1 MSSLTNKP
9 TTYKVA
15 NIAFTNGSGRSFVPT
30 ISFSGGGGGTGAAAT
45 FNSTYVPAYTYNTY
59 SSYVDSLNEAINYN
73 NQGIYPTTAS
83 GNITTTTGVVA
94 GTYTT
99 ATVSEW
105 TGGGIILDTVIASG
119 GGGSGYRYPTTNQL
133 INGTLSNIQIF
144 INNDPT
150 GGIEAYINVVFT
162 NGVATSMAGGATQSF
177 PNTSNTTGFTLYPV
191 NLPGY
196 IQSADTYATFN
207 FTRTAKTFTNYYKVN
222 STTVTNG
229 YAWGYLP
236 GYTHYFYYAGWPQA
250 IVGSGSAKAG
260 VSNTFTIN
268 SGVTSSIYATDPAYY
283 NLNSITINNA
293 GTRYTIPPT
302 VSVNV
307 NVSPFI
313 VLTPTMTLEV

>member
-15 NIAFTNGSGRSFVPT
+15 SIAFTNGNNRSFVPT

-45 FNSTYVPAYTYNTY
+45 FNSTYVAPYTYNTY
-59 SSYVDSLNEAINYN
+59 DSYVSSLNEAFTSN
-73 NQGIYPTTAS
+73 NIYPTTS
-83 GNITTTTGVVA
+83 TGNITAPNGTVA

-99 ATVSEW
+99 AVVSEW
-105 TGGGIILDTVIASG
+105 TGGGIISNTLIAS
-119 GGGSGYRYPTTNQL
+119 GGSGYRYPTTNQL

-144 INNDPT
+144 IQNDST
-150 GGIEAYINVVFT
+150 LGLEAYINVVFT
-162 NGVATSMAGGATQSF
+162 NGVATGMAGGSTQPFPATSE
-177 PNTSNTTGFTLYPV
+177 TAGFTLYPV

-196 IQSADTYATFN
+196 IQSADTYATFT
-207 FTRTAKTFTNYYKVN
+207 FTRTAKTFTNYNKVN

-236 GYTHYFYYAGWPQA
+236 GYSYYFYNAGWPVA
-250 IVGSGSAKAG
+250 TVGSGSAKAG
-260 VSNTFTIN
+260 VSNSFQVQ
-268 SGVTSSIYATDPAYY
+268 SGVTSSIFATNPEYY

-293 GTRYTIPPT
+293 GTRYTTPPT
-302 VSVNV
+302 VSLNV